1 MKIRYLPLY
10 QIDAFTD
17 RLFAGNPAAVVPLE
31 EWLPDE
37 LMQQIAAENNL
48 AETAFFVGRDGEYQL
63 RWFTPAAEINL
74 CGHATL
80 ATAHLIFNEIQ
91 PELERLSFRTLSG
104 ELIVERGER
113 GYVMDF
119 PATPGQAE
127 EVSEQLTAALGN
139 RPVAV
144 YRSRDLMAVF
154 PRQED
159 VARLRPDFR
168 LIEQLDVVGVI
179 ATAPG
184 ESHDFVSRFFAPRVG
199 VPEDPVT
206 GSAHTTLVPY
216 WAERLQKER
225 MTARQI
231 SHRGGELV
239 CRLAGNRVFME
250 GEAVTF
256 LKGEIILPE

>member
-1 MKIRYLPLY
+1 MRHMPLF

-37 LMQQIAAENNL
+37 FMQQIAAENNL
-48 AETAFFVGRDGEYQL
+48 AETAFFVGRDGKYQL
-63 RWFTPAAEINL
+63 RWFTPATEINL

-80 ATAHLIFNEIQ
+80 ATAHLIFSEIQ
-91 PELERLSFRTLSG
+91 PELERLSFQTLSG

-119 PATPGQAE
+119 PATPGRKEAVTE
-127 EVSEQLTAALGN
+127 KVIEALGA
-139 RPVAV
+139 RPEEV
-144 YRSRDLMAVF
+144 YRSRDLLAVF
-154 PRQED
+154 PGQAD
-159 VARLRPDFR
+159 VAKLQPDFR
-168 LIEQLDVVGVI
+168 RIEELDVVGVI

-184 ESHDFVSRFFAPRVG
+184 EKHDFISRFFAPRVG

-216 WAERLQKER
+216 WAERLGKNIL
-225 MTARQI
+225 TARQI
-231 SHRGGELV
+231 SQRGGELL
-239 CRLAGNRVFME
+239 CRLAGNRVFLE
-250 GEAVTF
+250 GEAVTY
-256 LKGEIILPE
+256 LKGEITLPE